1 MRLFIAFMQILLCCG
16 KHKLDPVQLVY
27 FAGTWIVVNG
37 NNVGFRM
44 FTANFLDDTFS
55 YDVVRQAAKG
65 WMQTMFRTPPWMS
78 SIISPV
84 RNHPSPV

>member
-1 MRLFIAFMQILLCCG
+1 MQILLCCG

-55 YDVVRQAAKG
+55 YDVVRQTSKWLGADDVVDATVD
-65 WMQTMFRTPPWMS
+65 QL
-78 SIISPV
+78 
-84 RNHPSPV
+84 

>member
-1 MRLFIAFMQILLCCG
+1 MQILLCCG
-16 KHKLDPVQLVY
+16 KHKLDPVQLIY
-27 FAGTWIVVNG
+27 FAGTWIVVDG

-44 FTANFLDDTFS
+44 LTANFLDDTFS
-55 YDVVRQAAKG
+55 YDVVRQASKRL
-65 WMQTMFRTPPWMS
+65 MQTMFGTPPWMS